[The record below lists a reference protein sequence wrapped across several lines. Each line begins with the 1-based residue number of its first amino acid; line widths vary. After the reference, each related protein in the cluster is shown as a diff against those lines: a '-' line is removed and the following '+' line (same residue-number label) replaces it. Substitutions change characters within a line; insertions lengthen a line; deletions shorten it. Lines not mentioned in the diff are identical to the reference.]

1 MEPESSKSPQVLTIH
16 DQPEAPSGM
25 APWTW
30 SDLFPE
36 ADYRFN
42 FQFKRGLISSF
53 YQPSAPGSFALR
65 ERARL
70 LTHHRADC
78 LAWLPS
84 SEGAIVDAHQVF
96 ADLGFAKKSSVS
108 DPTESLLAL
117 GQSLEA
123 DLILLQMT
131 EHQPVVIA
139 GVACFPTGWSLPA
152 KLGRSLLGVHHEVP
166 ELNEELGSRIHRFL
180 SGLKSETSWER
191 ANWGLA
197 ATSQLN
203 LNPSTFFPR
212 LTAETPLEEI
222 YVRVET
228 QSLTLLP
235 TSAAILFGIRIHL
248 TPLVSL
254 WSHSELRQR
263 IQRAVR
269 TLPPALADYKGL
281 TSIRAKLIEY

>member
-1 MEPESSKSPQVLTIH
+1 MEPESSKSPQVPITNE
-16 DQPEAPSGM
+16 QPEAPSGM

-53 YQPSAPGSFALR
+53 YQPSAPRSFALR

-70 LTHHRADC
+70 LTHNRADC

-84 SEGAIVDAHQVF
+84 TEGAIAEAHQVF
-96 ADLGFAKKSSVS
+96 SDLGFAKKSSVS
-108 DPTESLLAL
+108 HPTESLLAL

-166 ELNEELGSRIHRFL
+166 QLNEELGSRIHRFL
-180 SGLKSETSWER
+180 SSLKPETSWER

-235 TSAAILFGIRIHL
+235 TSEAILFGIRIHL
-248 TPLVSL
+248 TPLLSL

-263 IQRAVR
+263 IQRALR

-281 TSIRAKLIEY
+281 TSIRQKLIEN